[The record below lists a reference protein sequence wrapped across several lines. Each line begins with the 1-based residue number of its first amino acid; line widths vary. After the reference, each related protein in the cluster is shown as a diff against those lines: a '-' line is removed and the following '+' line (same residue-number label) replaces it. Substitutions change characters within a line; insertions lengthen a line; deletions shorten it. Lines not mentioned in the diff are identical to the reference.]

1 MTPNPLVPGNATG
14 LTASPAH
21 ATDGPAVCGLSPQ
34 FDMAAVQGLIEAS
47 EQAFAGDGQGAQR
60 YVFVVKSDQQVIGV
74 AALDARLGLDLPRY
88 SFRTGV
94 VVHAS
99 RELAMFQQA
108 ATLVLGNDTTGATE
122 LILPV
127 MAAGAPMASVHLLLD
142 TLLQWVVQAP
152 QRFGT
157 SLVCTLPGQCDG
169 LEQPIFWQALGRHF
183 YAGALPV
190 DNPLFRS
197 PLRSHMGRL
206 MPKHPIYSSLLT
218 AEGQSSLGHC
228 AASALPLQQWLMAVG
243 FRYRQQIDIVDGGP
257 ILERDLV

>member
-1 MTPNPLVPGNATG
+1 
-14 LTASPAH
+14 
-21 ATDGPAVCGLSPQ
+21 
-34 FDMAAVQGLIEAS
+34 
-47 EQAFAGDGQGAQR
+47 
-60 YVFVVKSDQQVIGV
+60 V
-74 AALDARLGLDLPRY
+74 AALDARLGLHLPRY

-157 SLVCTLPGQCDG
+157 NLVCALPGQCDG
-169 LEQPIFWQALGRHF
+169 SEQPIFWQALGRHF

-257 ILERDLV
+257 ILERDLVWAPGCVKNTVGGVAAYRVATSACTRRHQTAVRRFTRRGAGRPYWPGPRPDPGRRHGRHACRRHDW

>member
-1 MTPNPLVPGNATG
+1 MTPNPYVPGNATG
-14 LTASPAH
+14 LTASPAQT
-21 ATDGPAVCGLSPQ
+21 TDGPAVCGLSPR
-34 FDMAAVQGLIEAS
+34 FEMAAIQGLIEAS
-47 EQAFAGDGQGAQR
+47 EQAFAGEGQGAQR
-60 YVFVVKSDQQVIGV
+60 YVFVVKSGQQVVGV

-99 RELAMFQQA
+99 HELAMFQQA

-127 MAAGAPMASVHLLLD
+127 MAPDAPMASVHLLLG
-142 TLLQWVVQAP
+142 TMLQYVVQAP
-152 QRFGT
+152 HRFGP

-169 LEQPIFWQALGRHF
+169 EEQPIFWQALGRHF
-183 YAGALPV
+183 YAGPLPV
-190 DNPLFRS
+190 DNLLFRS

-206 MPKHPIYSSLLT
+206 MPRHPIYSSLLT
-218 AEGQSSLGHC
+218 EEGRNSLGQC
-228 AASALPLQQWLMAVG
+228 AAAALPIQRWLMEMG
-243 FRYRQQIDIVDGGP
+243 FRYRQHIDIVDGGP